1 MDANTD
7 DAARVRALSG
17 ALGPDSAVH
26 QLLGQVFDPNIRF
39 PDRPLFIDDV
49 EVFELPDGLGFFVS
63 GGEAP
68 ALLRGR
74 FANAAIAYVRPLLDG
89 AHTVEHLPTT
99 CPPDLPVLA

>member
-68 ALLRGR
+68 ALLRGGDWR
-74 FANAAIAYVRPLLDG
+74 GSPRRRACHPAAQ
-89 AHTVEHLPTT
+89 EH
-99 CPPDLPVLA
+99 A